1 MKYFICFFFLA
12 AIFALLMMDKH
23 QKKRKKGALIDF
35 LTAFFEQNVPQNKP
49 LSLFLSA
56 IIDLTAD
63 FILAQSEH
71 NQNKILK
78 DLCAG
83 KTSFLIKNVKK
94 KKPVFAKILQNL
106 FLGKDIKIK
115 KNEAQSKT
123 EKLVLCL
130 FLEAN
135 RQRGLIEANLPS
147 FFINKKYRVLR
158 QFLKADI
165 LFFKTDMKN
174 ASQNL
179 IHCLPYFYK
188 TGLID
193 EAAYA
198 HFMLAQ
204 MYVLAKQ
211 SDAGEILFQKALDLY
226 LKNENMYGVATLYLN
241 QASFF
246 AGNNRFN
253 EAQNALHLLKKC
265 TKENHITDFD
275 AVIKKIKI

>member
-1 MKYFICFFFLA
+1 MKYLICFFALS
-12 AIFALLMMDKH
+12 IISALLLMDKH
-23 QKKRKKGALIDF
+23 QKKSKKYALIDF
-35 LTAFFEQNVPQNKP
+35 LTAFFEQNVPQNKS
-49 LSLFLSA
+49 LNLFLTA
-56 IIDLTAD
+56 MIDLTAD
-63 FILAQSEH
+63 FVLAEPYR
-71 NQNKILK
+71 NQEKILSELK
-78 DLCAG
+78 SG
-83 KTSFLIKNVKK
+83 KTSFLIKSMQQRE
-94 KKPVFAKILQNL
+94 PFFAKILKNL
-106 FLGKDIKIK
+106 FLGKDVKIK

-165 LFFKTDMKN
+165 LFFKTDMKK

-179 IHCLPYFYK
+179 MHCLPYFYK

-226 LKNENMYGVATLYLN
+226 LKNENMYGVATIYMHLT
-241 QASFF
+241 SFF
-246 AGNNRFN
+246 GDLNRFDDAKN
-253 EAQNALHLLKKC
+253 TLQSLKKC
-265 TKENHITDFD
+265 IKTYNITDLD
-275 AVIKKIKI
+275 ELIKKIKL

>member
-83 KTSFLIKNVKK
+83 KTSFLIKNIKK
-94 KKPVFAKILQNL
+94 NRPVFAKILQNL
-106 FLGKDIKIK
+106 FFGKAIKIK
-115 KNEAQSKT
+115 KNEAQSRT

-135 RQRGLIEANLPS
+135 HQRALLEANLPS

-165 LFFKTDMKN
+165 LFFKTDMKK

-179 IHCLPYFYK
+179 MHCLPYFYK
-188 TGLID
+188 NGLID

-241 QASFF
+241 QTSFF
-246 AGNNRFN
+246 ADNKRFD

-275 AVIKKIKI
+275 AIIKKIKI